1 MRKFTQATRCP
12 QIITDLDKT
21 HGHVLL
27 IDGDVFY
34 SPNSAWNI
42 TVSPSIP
49 LYPTHDISS
58 LRHPIWGSL
67 KYSHLAFIPTCEFGP
82 HPLDNLIAMPTSF
95 IRTKKGVWLDGSF
108 ILSWNGLQYDLR
120 RIIRILADRRYVPA
134 FPDVID
140 SVLVSLGPYQNERAV
155 REKVMEARGL
165 FLYWVGQLAYVL
177 VLNISVDA
185 NPP

>member
-1 MRKFTQATRCP
+1 MREFTQATRFP
-12 QIITDLDKT
+12 QIVTDLDKT
-21 HGHVLL
+21 RGRVLL

-34 SPNSAWNI
+34 SPNSARNI
-42 TVSPSIP
+42 TVSPSVS
-49 LYPTHDISS
+49 LSTMRDISS
-58 LRHPIWGSL
+58 LRRPIWRSL
-67 KYSHLAFIPTCEFGP
+67 KYSHLAFIPTGEFGP
-82 HPLDNLIAMPTSF
+82 HPLDDLIAMPTSF
-95 IRTKKGVWLDGSF
+95 IRTKKGVWLDASF
-108 ILSWNGLQYDLR
+108 ILSWNRLQYDLR
-120 RIIRILADRRYVPA
+120 QIIRILADRCYVPA